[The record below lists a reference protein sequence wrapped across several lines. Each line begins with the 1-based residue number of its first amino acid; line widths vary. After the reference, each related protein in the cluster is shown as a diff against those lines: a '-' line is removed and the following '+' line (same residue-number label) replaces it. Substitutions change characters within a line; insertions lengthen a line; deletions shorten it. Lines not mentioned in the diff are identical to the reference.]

1 MILSSGKRI
10 IRCYNGFT
18 MSKPLTS
25 ADIDHIAALSHLT
38 ILSGQYDLFISQ
50 LSSILTF
57 VSALQKVPTDKIDPT
72 SQVTGLV
79 NGYRDDV
86 IDTQRILR
94 QVQALSN
101 AHQAHNGFFVVPAVF
116 D

>member
-1 MILSSGKRI
+1 
-10 IRCYNGFT
+10 

-25 ADIDHIAALSHLT
+25 PDIDHIAELSHLT
-38 ILSGQYDLFISQ
+38 ILSHQYDLFISQ

-79 NGYRDDV
+79 NVYREDV
-86 IDTQRILR
+86 IDTTRMLSQT
-94 QVQALSN
+94 QALSN
-101 AHQAHNGFFVVPAVF
+101 AHQTHNGFFVVPAVF
-116 D
+116 E